1 MCMTD
6 PISDTLT
13 RIRNAH
19 MIGRD
24 TVDVRASKIIR
35 HIIEILAEEGYIA
48 GFEEKKGEGGQ
59 KLFQILLKYHE
70 KRPVIEQITRLSK
83 SGCRVY
89 VKAKEIPPVYQGLGI
104 SIISTSK
111 GVLSNRQ
118 AAKLGVGGEL
128 LCSVF

>member
-24 TVDVRASKIIR
+24 TVDVLASKMIQRIID
-35 HIIEILAEEGYIA
+35 ILMEEGYIA

-59 KLFQILLKYHE
+59 KLLQLQLKYHD
-70 KRPVIEQITRLSK
+70 KRPVIEKITRLSK
-83 SGCRVY
+83 SGRRVY

-104 SIISTSK
+104 SIISTSR

-118 AAKLGVGGEL
+118 ASKLGVGGEL